1 MEITNF
7 FKSVVYNTLT
17 QYWYIWVIIILIPIL
32 GAGLGI
38 FVKFFNSS
46 FLNLLDRFINHNK
59 GFRRKTKSYVDKK
72 KVYGVE
78 KKVLNTNYN
87 GFFIEEKGLIGE
99 NIVSSFLE
107 KLDPEKY
114 RVINDLRIIN
124 INREIAQI
132 DHLIISNFGI
142 FVIETKN
149 FLGTIYGGEYTNYW
163 TQKFNKNYI
172 KKFNNPI
179 KQNSWHIQVLKDILK
194 KYPDIPYFSIIV
206 FMEGADLRVG
216 TNTSVV
222 YTYDFL
228 KSIKRHRNE
237 IISNNI
243 KDYIYNYLNNIKF
256 KNN

>member
-1 MEITNF
+1 MEISDLI
-7 FKSVVYNTLT
+7 KSAIFNTLK

-38 FVKFFNSS
+38 LVKLFNSR
-46 FLNLLDRFINHNK
+46 LDRFINHNK
-59 GFRRKTKSYVDKK
+59 VKRFRRKTKSYVDKK
-72 KVYGVE
+72 EVYGVE
-78 KKVLNTNYN
+78 KKVPNTNYN
-87 GFFIEEKGLIGE
+87 GFFIKDKGLIGE

-124 INREIAQI
+124 INRETSQI

-149 FLGTIYGGEYTNYW
+149 FLGTIYGGEYINYW
-163 TQKFNKNYI
+163 TQKFNKNYK

-179 KQNSWHIQVLKDILK
+179 KQNSWHIKVLKDILK
-194 KYPDIPYFSIIV
+194 KYPGMPYFSIVV

-216 TNTSVV
+216 TNTDVV
-222 YTYDFL
+222 YANDLL
-228 KSIKRHRNE
+228 KTIKRHRNE
-237 IISNNI
+237 IISNNV
-243 KDYIYNYLNNIKF
+243 KDDIYNYLTNLTF
-256 KNN
+256 TV

>member
-38 FVKFFNSS
+38 LLKFFNSR
-46 FLNLLDRFINHNK
+46 LDRFINYNK
-59 GFRRKTKSYVDKK
+59 VKRFRRKTKSYVDKK
-72 KVYGVE
+72 EVYGVE
-78 KKVLNTNYN
+78 KKVPNTKYN

-124 INREIAQI
+124 INRETAQI

-149 FLGTIYGGEYTNYW
+149 FLGTIYGGEYINYW
-163 TQKFNKNYI
+163 TQKFNKNY
-172 KKFNNPI
+172 KKNFNNPI

-194 KYPDIPYFSIIV
+194 KYPDMPYFSIVV

-216 TNTSVV
+216 TNTDVV
-222 YTYDFL
+222 YANDLL
-228 KSIKRHRNE
+228 KTIKRHRNE

-243 KDYIYNYLNNIKF
+243 KDDIYDYLTNLTF
-256 KNN
+256 TV